1 MSIISQSQSTASS
14 SATSAIG
21 HQTSSANSAEGVT
34 STSTEETTATQPDAD
49 KKSEVQ
55 ISTRAQKLQK
65 LEQEFFP
72 GGYLSLEITPE
83 FVQRLQDYGFI
94 TAAQAEGLPD
104 SLKTGVDAKDT
115 SQLGKVMDHAETLI
129 DKLEGQ
135 EQHAGLIE
143 AMKSAHTE
151 LEKADRGD
159 RDVSGVKADL
169 ASKKLSQQLN
179 ESSTKALEATDIQ
192 VVKNLMLSLDFVG
205 SFAANAG
212 STNNANAYSR
222 GLF

>member
-1 MSIISQSQSTASS
+1 MSIISQSQNQSYTTTGSQTNVATFTEEVAS
-14 SATSAIG
+14 TSA
-21 HQTSSANSAEGVT
+21 
-34 STSTEETTATQPDAD
+34 STSAVAEQDSD
-49 KKSEVQ
+49 KQSDVQ

-94 TAAQAEGLPD
+94 TAAQAEKLPD
-104 SLKTGVDAKDT
+104 SIKGGGETKDPT
-115 SQLGKVMDHAETLI
+115 QLGRVLDHAETLM

-151 LEKADRGD
+151 LEKIDTGD
-159 RDVSGVKADL
+159 KDVSKIKADI
-169 ASKKLSQQLN
+169 ASKQLSEQLN
-179 ESSTKALEATDIQ
+179 ESSTKAMEEGDIQ
-192 VVKNLMLSLDFVG
+192 IVKNLLLSLDLVS
-205 SFAANAG
+205 SFSASSNT
-212 STNNANAYSR
+212 SSVNSYSR

>member
-14 SATSAIG
+14 SANSAIG
-21 HQTSSANSAEGVT
+21 NQASLANSTEGVA
-34 STSTEETTATQPDAD
+34 STSTEETTTTQPEAD

-94 TAAQAEGLPD
+94 SAAQAENLPE
-104 SLKTGVDAKDT
+104 SLKVGEGSADT
-115 SQLGKVMDHAETLI
+115 SQLGKVMDHAESLM

-143 AMKSAHTE
+143 AMKSAQTE

-159 RDVSGVKADL
+159 RDVSRVKADL

-179 ESSTKALEATDIQ
+179 ESSTKALESTDIQ
-192 VVKNLMLSLDFVG
+192 IVKNLMLSLDFVG
-205 SFAANAG
+205 SFAAG
-212 STNNANAYSR
+212 STASANSYSR